1 MVPKVA
7 LTLSQATCFA
17 TTSKDLEGLSREP
30 CVHGCVGRWGVSS
43 EQRAFQGHGPG
54 VQRKSLGE
62 STDGGEIFCSVEPS
76 G

>member
-30 CVHGCVGRWGVSS
+30 CVHGCVGGWGGLIQAEGFPRARAWGAEEVS
-43 EQRAFQGHGPG
+43 RR
-54 VQRKSLGE
+54 VN
-62 STDGGEIFCSVEPS
+62 
-76 G
+76 